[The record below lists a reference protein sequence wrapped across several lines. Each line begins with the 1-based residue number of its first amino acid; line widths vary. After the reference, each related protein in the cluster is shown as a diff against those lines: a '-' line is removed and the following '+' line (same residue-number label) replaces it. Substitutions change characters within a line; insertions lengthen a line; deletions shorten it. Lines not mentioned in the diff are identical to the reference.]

1 MKKLLTLLLLTAS
14 LISKSQITNDWYDPS
29 IFYGNAKFEDTI
41 KIVPYANVGYVL
53 TSDLEGNA
61 TWQPNTGG
69 GVDSIFQDG
78 DSIKY
83 TLGSDEYAFYN
94 QATGGGSTVDTSNFW
109 NINGNTG
116 TTSANFIG
124 TTDGQPLHIRSDSAI
139 YGVTETAFF
148 EFGKNIYANLDSTLF
163 PSGFRVL
170 TQPTPGVY
178 GGMWVLNQT
187 VDGQLFPY
195 VTTASHDSI
204 RGIDTRTEAGAGQWE
219 CEVFVPSET
228 DSGSFDVGN
237 IKVTSYG
244 FDAGPYQKTSWFAVN
259 WQAGYFYL
267 GSKLDHQ
274 TTIYGDTSIRKLTAV
289 SDSGFVF
296 KNLPNSADLGQSDS
310 LTVFVENDTFKFRSN
325 LPIDY
330 GIIGG
335 GGGAT
340 GATGATGSDGA
351 TGATGAQGVT
361 GATGATGAGE
371 SFTIITSDVTTSA
384 SSLSDV
390 TGLSFPV
397 TSGKTYR
404 FSFMIPYT
412 SSATANGALF
422 SINGASVSLLI
433 FRSFNQTTSGNN
445 IFHGNTYDAGS
456 VAASSATGN
465 NMATIDGTL
474 IATATGTVIA
484 RFASEV
490 ATTQSITA
498 KSGASVY
505 YKQLD

>member
-1 MKKLLTLLLLTAS
+1 MKKLLFLFLIISQYSIAQIVGSCTTCPPSGVGNTGKA
-14 LISKSQITNDWYDPS
+14 LISNGSKKAVWGTISGLDTNAVS
-29 IFYGNAKFEDTI
+29 IDSLPYWSLTGN
-41 KIVPYANVGYVL
+41 P
-53 TSDLEGNA
+53 
-61 TWQPNTGG
+61 
-69 GVDSIFQDG
+69 
-78 DSIKY
+78 
-83 TLGSDEYAFYN
+83 
-94 QATGGGSTVDTSNFW
+94 
-109 NINGNTG
+109 G

-244 FDAGPYQKTSWFAVN
+244 FDAGPYQKTSWFDVN

-267 GSKLDHQ
+267 GSKFDHQ

-296 KNLPNSADLGQSDS
+296 KNLPNASDLGESDS
-310 LTVFVENDTFKFRSN
+310 LTIKLNGSAFISTNLSEIQFGNGITFF
-325 LPIDY
+325 
-330 GIIGG
+330 
-335 GGGAT
+335 GADS
-340 GATGATGSDGA
+340 ATIYALTPTAGTTYYCNNCSGN
-351 TGATGAQGVT
+351 GVT
-361 GATGATGAGE
+361 GRIVSYFG
-371 SFTIITSDVTTSA
+371 
-384 SSLSDV
+384 SLWRR
-390 TGLSFPV
+390 LSF
-397 TSGKTYR
+397 
-404 FSFMIPYT
+404 
-412 SSATANGALF
+412 
-422 SINGASVSLLI
+422 
-433 FRSFNQTTSGNN
+433 
-445 IFHGNTYDAGS
+445 D
-456 VAASSATGN
+456 
-465 NMATIDGTL
+465 
-474 IATATGTVIA
+474 
-484 RFASEV
+484 
-490 ATTQSITA
+490 
-498 KSGASVY
+498 
-505 YKQLD
+505 

>member
-1 MKKLLTLLLLTAS
+1 MKKLLFLFLIISQYSIAQIVGSCTTCPPSGVGNTGKVLTSNGSKKPVYATVSAQTLRGVNGITIGGDSVNLGGHLNKNSTIYVDSFEQKITDTIGNSTIAYGIFNSTAPGG
-14 LISKSQITNDWYDPS
+14 T
-29 IFYGNAKFEDTI
+29 YGFNVESTYDTI
-41 KIVPYANVGYVL
+41 KFGYYNRENVGSNKEQNNMGVRDMNTQERAVNGVFHTIDGDFVAYSQYVFAHSSVSNVVYNNQAGFSFDFGDTTLNRSFVISKNESPLFSVSEDGVINIPTGASNGYVL
-53 TSDLEGNA
+53 TSDATGNA
-61 TWQPNTGG
+61 TWQ
-69 GVDSIFQDG
+69 
-78 DSIKY
+78 
-83 TLGSDEYAFYN
+83 A
-94 QATGGGSTVDTSNFW
+94 
-109 NINGNTG
+109 
-116 TTSANFIG
+116 
-124 TTDGQPLHIRSDSAI
+124 
-139 YGVTETAFF
+139 
-148 EFGKNIYANLDSTLF
+148 
-163 PSGFRVL
+163 
-170 TQPTPGVY
+170 
-178 GGMWVLNQT
+178 
-187 VDGQLFPY
+187 
-195 VTTASHDSI
+195 
-204 RGIDTRTEAGAGQWE
+204 
-219 CEVFVPSET
+219 
-228 DSGSFDVGN
+228 
-237 IKVTSYG
+237 
-244 FDAGPYQKTSWFAVN
+244 
-259 WQAGYFYL
+259 
-267 GSKLDHQ
+267 
-274 TTIYGDTSIRKLTAV
+274 
-289 SDSGFVF
+289 
-296 KNLPNSADLGQSDS
+296 
-310 LTVFVENDTFKFRSN
+310 
-325 LPIDY
+325 
-330 GIIGG
+330 
-335 GGGAT
+335 GGAT